1 MLNIQNLHSSI
12 SGKEILHG
20 INFIAK
26 PGEVHMWMGPNGS
39 GKSTLARTIVGFPE
53 YEITSGK
60 ILLNEKDVT
69 TLGITERALA
79 GIFMGFQHPV
89 DVPGVNFRNFLRLA
103 YNSHLP
109 KDKQLPV
116 FKFKDLLT
124 KKAEELEINPDLL
137 DRDLN
142 YQLSGGE
149 KKKMEMLQMAI
160 LEPRYIILDEID
172 SGLDTDAVKT
182 IFGGVKRYKED
193 HPEVA
198 LIIISHYEKILSFI
212 KPDFVHVLNSG
223 KIIKSGTDELITEIN
238 KNGYQQIINSEG

>member
-1 MLNIQNLHSSI
+1 MLNIQNLFSSI
-12 SGKEILHG
+12 NEKEILHG

-53 YEITSGK
+53 YKITSGE
-60 ILLNEKDVT
+60 ILLDKKDIT

-103 YNSHLP
+103 FNSRLP
-109 KDKQLPV
+109 KDEQLPV

-182 IFGGVKRYKED
+182 IFGGVKRYKEG
-193 HPEVA
+193 HPEA
-198 LIIISHYEKILSFI
+198 ILIIISHYEKILNFI
-212 KPDFVHVLNSG
+212 KPDFVHVLNNG
-223 KIIKSGTDELITEIN
+223 RIIKSGTNELITAIN
-238 KNGYQQIINSEG
+238 KNGYQEIINSEG